1 MLGIVTAESGEACRA
16 ALKVLMNDEDPE
28 IQSWKR
34 SAVKGLVQ
42 TQVQMLDPVT
52 MAVGGL
58 VLGGLILA
66 AKVKK
71 VGPRGVEFTKVSPRS
86 LQMF

>member
-1 MLGIVTAESGEACRA
+1 LLGIVTAESGEACRA

-42 TQVQMLDPVT
+42 TQVQM
-52 MAVGGL
+52 
-58 VLGGLILA
+58 
-66 AKVKK
+66 
-71 VGPRGVEFTKVSPRS
+71 
-86 LQMF
+86 